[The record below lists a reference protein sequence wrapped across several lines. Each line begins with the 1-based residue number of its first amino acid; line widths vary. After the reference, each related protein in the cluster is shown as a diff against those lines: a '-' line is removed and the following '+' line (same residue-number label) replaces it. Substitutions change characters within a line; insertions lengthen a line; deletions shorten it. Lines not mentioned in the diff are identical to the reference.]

1 MRWTGSS
8 SRRCRPPATRRAG
21 PRAPFPDEVA
31 RALANATNLAPVLG
45 GLLSRRLQPARCLGD
60 DRYNRPPPQRVLKGR
75 WDCLGRYGG
84 RAMLWH
90 DLTKVGN
97 YDTAIRIL
105 ESL

>member
-1 MRWTGSS
+1 
-8 SRRCRPPATRRAG
+8 
-21 PRAPFPDEVA
+21 V
-31 RALANATNLAPVLG
+31 
-45 GLLSRRLQPARCLGD
+45 
-60 DRYNRPPPQRVLKGR
+60 R